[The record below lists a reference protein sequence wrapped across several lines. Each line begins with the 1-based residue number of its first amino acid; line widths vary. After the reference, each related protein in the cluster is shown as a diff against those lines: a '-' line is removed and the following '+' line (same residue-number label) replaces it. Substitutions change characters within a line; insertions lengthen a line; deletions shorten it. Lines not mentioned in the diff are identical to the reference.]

1 MGKRQYSC
9 VKCAGTKYA
18 AGEIRTT
25 GSGLSRFLNLQNQKF
40 ATVSCTGCGYTEVY
54 RMDASGA
61 IGNIFDIL
69 TN

>member
-1 MGKRQYSC
+1 
-9 VKCAGTKYA
+9 
-18 AGEIRTT
+18 
-25 GSGLSRFLNLQNQKF
+25 
-40 ATVSCTGCGYTEVY
+40 VSCTGCGYTEVY